1 MMNDLKTGLKL
12 MRYAYGI
19 KTNCIQAVVFLLAGL
34 VLILSGERAIWWCGA
49 AFSGS
54 ASACCLHS

>member
-19 KTNCIQAVVFLLAGL
+19 KTNCIQAAVFLLAGL
-34 VLILSGERAIWWCGA
+34 VLILSGGEGNLVVWGGFFWISKIGRA
-49 AFSGS
+49 
-54 ASACCLHS
+54 HV